1 MAEEICQ
8 KWNKTVIEESCNIC
22 EDQCDLSIANPNHS
36 IAKNLIVDLDQ
47 VMSNRF
53 ELNIIDTSEMDH
65 VKADIEENFKKIA
78 VRIINDL
85 GLTHMMVQAA
95 DEIN

>member
-8 KWNKTVIEESCNIC
+8 KWNKNIIEESCNIC
-22 EDQCDLSIANPNHS
+22 EEQCDLS
-36 IAKNLIVDLDQ
+36 IAKNLIVDL

-65 VKADIEENFKKIA
+65 VKADIEENF
-78 VRIINDL
+78 
-85 GLTHMMVQAA
+85 
-95 DEIN
+95 

>member
-1 MAEEICQ
+1 VAEEICQ
-8 KWNKTVIEESCNIC
+8 KWNKNIIEESCNIC
-22 EDQCDLSIANPNHS
+22 EEQCDLS

-65 VKADIEENFKKIA
+65 VKADIEENFRKIA
-78 VRIINDL
+78 VEIINDL

>member
-1 MAEEICQ
+1 VAEEICQ
-8 KWNKTVIEESCNIC
+8 KWNKTIIEESCNIC
-22 EDQCDLSIANPNHS
+22 EEQCDLS
-36 IAKNLIVDLDQ
+36 IAKNLIVDQ

-65 VKADIEENFKKIA
+65 VKADIEENFRKIA
-78 VRIINDL
+78 VEIINDL

>member
-8 KWNKTVIEESCNIC
+8 KWNKNIIEESCNIC
-22 EDQCDLSIANPNHS
+22 EEQCDLSIA
-36 IAKNLIVDLDQ
+36 KNLIADLDQ
-47 VMSNRF
+47 VISNSF

-65 VKADIEENFKKIA
+65 VKADIEENFRKIA
-78 VRIINDL
+78 VEIINDL

>member
-8 KWNKTVIEESCNIC
+8 KWNKNIIEESCNIC
-22 EDQCDLSIANPNHS
+22 EEQCDLS
-36 IAKNLIVDLDQ
+36 IAKNLIVDQ

-65 VKADIEENFKKIA
+65 VKADIEENFRKIA
-78 VRIINDL
+78 VGIINDL

>member
-1 MAEEICQ
+1 VAEEICQ
-8 KWNKTVIEESCNIC
+8 KWNKNIIEESCNIC
-22 EDQCDLSIANPNHS
+22 EEQCDLS
-36 IAKNLIVDLDQ
+36 IAKNLIVDQ

-65 VKADIEENFKKIA
+65 VKADIEENFRKIA
-78 VRIINDL
+78 VEIINDL